1 LEGDFDMKEEIEKIL
16 KNFITNILHY
26 HDKECGR
33 TNNVEIIFKARFPEV
48 SKAICEYIELN
59 YEERSAF
66 DKRILRNR
74 TNPHCTCDT
83 IEIKEACPACN
94 KPIKPKKS
102 LTEQVRE
109 FQILHPKK
117 IWKLKFPLY
126 LEDKRFRWMAEAYE
140 MIQDKINELVDAENF
155 R

>member
-1 LEGDFDMKEEIEKIL
+1 MEGDFDMKEEIEKIL

-94 KPIKPKKS
+94 KPIKPKK
-102 LTEQVRE
+102 
-109 FQILHPKK
+109 